1 VGTEREMKFTIED
14 PAEFSAEAL
23 SAAFADTD
31 LTLEPRPTVRH
42 ADRYYDDPR
51 FSLSRAGVALR
62 RRIGRGKI
70 VATFKTRGQI
80 RGAMHE
86 REEIE
91 LPMTGREWPEV
102 IHDRV
107 SRITDPAALKGRFE
121 LETDRLSF
129 MVVGSENA
137 EGEPLELAEISIDRV
152 EATRPTGGR
161 SVSFAELEIEDFGGG
176 PELLQR
182 IAERIGRFAPLRPG
196 VETKLERARRL
207 LMTEDLV

>member
-1 VGTEREMKFTIED
+1 MGTEREMKFTID
-14 PAEFSAEAL
+14 DDAAFAAEAL
-23 SAAFADTD
+23 AAAFSDTD
-31 LTLEPRPTVRH
+31 LRLEPQPTVRH

-62 RRIGRGKI
+62 RRIGGGEI

-91 LPMTGREWPEV
+91 LPMTGRDWPSV

-107 SRITDPAALKGRFE
+107 SQITDPAALKGRFE
-121 LETDRLSF
+121 LETDRRSYLI
-129 MVVGSENA
+129 VADENP
-137 EGEPLELAEISIDRV
+137 ETGLAEISIDRV

-161 SVSFAELEIEDFGGG
+161 SVSFAELEIEDMGGG
-176 PELLQR
+176 PDMLER
-182 IAERIGRFAPLRPG
+182 IAERVARVGPLRPSG
-196 VETKLERARRL
+196 ETKLERARRL
-207 LMTEDLV
+207 LMTDDRT